1 MQILHPTTGGLYTGL
16 TNAFSTIYRI
26 EGWRTL
32 WKGVSSVIVGAGPA
46 HAVYFGTY
54 ELVKELAGGNVDQGH
69 HPLAAGEFGYL
80 CLCNTITDCL
90 KPPVARPRLSLATH

>member
-1 MQILHPTTGGLYTGL
+1 MVCFIRECMGLTDGRQTRMQILHPSSGGLYTGL

-54 ELVKELAGGNVDQGH
+54 ELVKDLAGGNVDQGH
-69 HPLAAGEFGYL
+69 HPLAAGRFF
-80 CLCNTITDCL
+80 DC
-90 KPPVARPRLSLATH
+90 ASSGC